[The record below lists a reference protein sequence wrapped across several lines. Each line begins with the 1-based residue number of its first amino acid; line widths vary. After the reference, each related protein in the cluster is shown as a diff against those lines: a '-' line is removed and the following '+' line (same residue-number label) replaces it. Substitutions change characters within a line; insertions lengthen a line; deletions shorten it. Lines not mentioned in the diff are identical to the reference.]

1 MNRLVVI
8 NFGSGNL
15 QTGFANVIVRISATE
30 DDSHY
35 DSYGLQHLLQFNGS
49 LPPAPEIA
57 EIYGNWQLLYREFCQ
72 ELSFR
77 SSRAIEIESGGVT
90 NFSAVEFN
98 HLAQELKISLNSW
111 LNSESFNPIDR
122 KLSRE
127 LGRNDRIRIVL
138 ETNDELLQRL
148 PWHLWNFFEDY
159 PQAEIALSVPEYE
172 HIKPLSQP
180 PTDKVRILAIFGNS
194 DGLNLRADRSSLEA
208 LPDAAPCFLECPDR
222 QQLYRHLSQPEG
234 WDILFF
240 AGHSRTERES
250 GQIQINETDSLSLEQ
265 FKNGLKKAISRGLKL
280 AIFNSCDGLGLAQDL
295 ADLHIPQVIV
305 MRELVSDAIAKAFL
319 QDFLTVFSQGE
330 SLYISV
336 REAREKL
343 EKLEDKYPGATWLP
357 VIYQNPADK
366 PLTWQDCL
374 GSPKSFPELKF
385 RPSPHKHFLN
395 LMLTSGIVTV
405 LVVILRLLGLFQSW
419 ELQSYDRLM
428 SLRPDEEQ
436 DDRLLI
442 VTITEED
449 FQLPEQ
455 KYGTVAAQSLSD
467 LALSR
472 LWEKLAEF
480 QPRAIG
486 LDIYH
491 PHDFDPQQ
499 SNLIARLQNN
509 DNFFIIC
516 NEEIASPPELS
527 LERQGFSDIVK
538 DSDGILRRHLIALQ
552 PAPAS
557 DCPTPY
563 ALSAM
568 LAFYYLQQEGKDI
581 QYNDQE
587 DLQIGEVVFNRFPA
601 PVDNKTQNIFSKF
614 WRSRKGGYQKVD
626 NWGYQILLNYRS
638 YHRSPLKI
646 APTVSLT
653 EVIQG
658 QINREMVEDRIVFIG
673 VTAPSAGDLFSTP
686 YSNDREFHEGMPGV
700 IAQAQMTSQILSA
713 VLDGRPL
720 ISVWSFW
727 GEVLWIWIWSF
738 VGGIIVL
745 YGRTR
750 RLFLVLAGGIALGI
764 LYLFCWEL
772 LIQGIWVPLVPSVF
786 ALGFTCIFLSQF
798 LAQRH

>member
-15 QTGFANVIVRISATE
+15 QTGFSNVIVRIFATE
-30 DDSHY
+30 DYFHH
-35 DSYGLQHLLQFNGS
+35 DSYSLRHLLQCNGS

-57 EIYGNWQLLYREFCQ
+57 EIYGNWQLLYREFYQ
-72 ELSFR
+72 ELSSR
-77 SSRAIEIESGGVT
+77 SSRAIEIEPGGVT
-90 NFSAVEFN
+90 NFSAVEFS
-98 HLAQELKISLNSW
+98 HLAQELKIRLNSW
-111 LNSESFNPIDR
+111 LNGESFHPIDR

-127 LGRNDRIRIVL
+127 LSRNDEIRLVL
-138 ETNDELLQRL
+138 ETDDELLQRL

-159 PQAEIALSVPEYE
+159 PQAEIALSVSEYE
-172 HIKPLSQP
+172 HIKPLSEP

-194 DGLNLRADRSSLEA
+194 DGINLQADRSSLEA

-222 QQLYRHLSQPEG
+222 QKLYQYLSQPEG

-240 AGHSRTERES
+240 AGHSCTERES
-250 GQIQINETDSLSLEQ
+250 GQIQINSKESLSLEQ

-295 ADLHIPQVIV
+295 ADLHIPQIIV
-305 MRELVSDAIAKAFL
+305 MREPVPDAVAQAFL
-319 QDFLTVFSQGE
+319 QDFLAAFSAGQ
-330 SLYISV
+330 SLYTSV

-343 EKLEDKYPGATWLP
+343 EKLEDKYPCATWLP
-357 VIYQNPADK
+357 IIYQNPADK
-366 PLTWQDCL
+366 PITWQDCL
-374 GSPKSFPELKF
+374 GSPKPN
-385 RPSPHKHFLN
+385 PNLN
-395 LMLTSGIVTV
+395 QHLITVMLTSAILTV
-405 LVVILRLLGLFQSW
+405 LVVILRLLGLLQSW

-428 SLRPDEEQ
+428 RLRPDEKQ
-436 DDRLLI
+436 DNRLLI

-472 LWEKLAEF
+472 LWEQLAEF

-491 PHDFDPQQ
+491 PHDFDSQQ
-499 SNLIARLQNN
+499 SNLIARLQDN
-509 DNFFIIC
+509 DNFFAIC
-516 NEEIASPPELS
+516 NEEIAPPPELS

-538 DSDGILRRHLIALQ
+538 DSDGILRRHLIAIK
-552 PAPAS
+552 PDSP
-557 DCPTPY
+557 DCRAPY

-568 LAFYYLQQEGKDI
+568 LALYYLQQEGKDI
-581 QYNDQE
+581 QYNDQG

-601 PVDNKTQNIFSKF
+601 PIDNKTQNILPKF
-614 WRSRKGGYQKVD
+614 WRSRRGGYQKVD
-626 NWGYQILLNYRS
+626 TWGYQILLNYRS

-653 EVIQG
+653 EVLNG
-658 QINREMVEDRIVFIG
+658 QINREMVEERIVLIG
-673 VTAPSAGDLFSTP
+673 VTAPSAGDFLSTP
-686 YSNDREFHEGMPGV
+686 YSNGREFHEQIPGV

-713 VLDGRPL
+713 VLDGRPP

-727 GEVLWIWIWSF
+727 GEVLWIWVWSL
-738 VGGIIVL
+738 VGGILVW

-764 LYLFCWEL
+764 LYLFCWGL
-772 LIQGIWVPLVPSVF
+772 LIQGIWAPLVPSVF

-798 LAQRH
+798 LAQRQ